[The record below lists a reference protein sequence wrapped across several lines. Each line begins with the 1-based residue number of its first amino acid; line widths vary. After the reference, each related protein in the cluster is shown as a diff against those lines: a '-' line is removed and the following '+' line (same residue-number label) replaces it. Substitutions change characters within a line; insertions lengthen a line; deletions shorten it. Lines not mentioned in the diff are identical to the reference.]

1 MSAEMK
7 IYIHTDIEGV
17 AGVVQWSDAHGYGG
31 PNDPC
36 GPYYERSKRLL
47 TQEINAA
54 IEGALEA
61 GADEIVVSDD
71 HGPGGID
78 PELLHPRAKLLFGKP
93 FPKGRG
99 FDASFDAMFFIGQHA
114 MNLTPNANLCHTYS
128 SVSIRRMLL
137 NGQEIGEIGMRAALA
152 GYFGVPVAL
161 FTGDDKAC
169 GEAKAI
175 MPNVETVAV
184 KTSMGRT
191 SALCLHPIEARK
203 AIKQGVARAMRRL
216 GDFEPYLP
224 PGPYEFIVEPYD
236 LARCNSDDRSFDRPV
251 GEPKVYH
258 SDSFL
263 EISR

>member
-1 MSAEMK
+1 VK

-17 AGVVQWSDAHGYGG
+17 AGVVQWDHAHGHGG
-31 PNDPC
+31 PADPA

-47 TQEINAA
+47 TAEINAA
-54 IEGALEA
+54 IEAALEE

-78 PELLHPRAKLLFGKP
+78 PELLHPKARLLFGKP
-93 FPKGRG
+93 FPRGRG
-99 FDASFDAMFFIGQHA
+99 FDRSFDAMFFIGQHA

-128 SVSIRRMLL
+128 SKGIRRMLL

-152 GYFGVPVAL
+152 GSFGVPVAL

-169 GEAKAI
+169 AEAKAI
-175 MPNVETVAV
+175 LPAVELVAV
-184 KTSMGRT
+184 KTSLGRT

-203 AIKQGVARAMRRL
+203 AIKAGVARALRRL
-216 GDFEPYLP
+216 GDYKPYLP
-224 PGPYEFIVEPYD
+224 PPPYEFIVEPYD
-236 LARCNSDDRSFDRPV
+236 LARCHPDDRSFDRPA
-251 GEPKVYH
+251 GKPQVYH
-258 SDSFL
+258 ATDFL